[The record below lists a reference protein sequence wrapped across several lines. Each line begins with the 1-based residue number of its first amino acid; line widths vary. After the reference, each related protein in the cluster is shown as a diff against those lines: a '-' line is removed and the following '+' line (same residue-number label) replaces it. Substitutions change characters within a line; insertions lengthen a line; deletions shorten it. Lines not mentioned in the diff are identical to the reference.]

1 MKCGKLQLNWSRCR
15 ILNFS
20 NILSP
25 VPLPVWAKCGAM
37 WGVARA
43 KQGDKPEDAREVE
56 AEEKEEEEEW
66 ERRREGKR
74 QQLTKIFVESDCL
87 KSRAAT
93 NIYVPRNMC
102 VCVCVCESSVCVCV
116 TL

>member
-1 MKCGKLQLNWSRCR
+1 
-15 ILNFS
+15 
-20 NILSP
+20 
-25 VPLPVWAKCGAM
+25 M

-56 AEEKEEEEEW
+56 AAEKEGEEEG

-102 VCVCVCESSVCVCV
+102 VCASRVCVCV
-116 TL
+116 CV